1 MSPEPRVP
9 MAVDYTAQ
17 DHDNYAML
25 ALAVIKSAIADL
37 GRHEPD
43 IDHAEALDFVLHRVN
58 DPENIWGIMARFIGY
73 RPLTLARLQ
82 QLVRKPRQG
91 RKPQAKRPALRKEL
105 GL

>member
-1 MSPEPRVP
+1 MSLEPRLSV
-9 MAVDYTAQ
+9 AVDYTAQ

-58 DPENIWGIMARFIGY
+58 DPENIWGIMARSVGY
-73 RPLTLARLQ
+73 RPLTLTRVQ
-82 QLVRKPRQG
+82 QLIRKPRRG
-91 RKPQAKRPALRKEL
+91 RKPQATRPALRKEL

>member
-1 MSPEPRVP
+1 MSAEPRVSV
-9 MAVDYTAQ
+9 AVDYGAQ

-43 IDHAEALDFVLHRVN
+43 IDHAEALDFVLHRIN
-58 DPENIWGIMARFIGY
+58 DPENIWGIMTRSIGY

-91 RKPQAKRPALRKEL
+91 RKPQAARPALRKEL